1 MAIKV
6 PKKVITANI
15 FKLIWNCVKYSD
27 KFLWSIILIISAYS
41 LLLVGSVSR
50 EGFNYFTVQ
59 SISVAIGLLGAAMLQ
74 AVDYKVISKA
84 SKWIGIICIILII
97 YTLFA
102 GVTIE
107 GSSGVNARAWIKL
120 PGGITFQP
128 SELVKIGFIIIFAR
142 HLSALKKSE
151 QIKNIKNVAL
161 LALHALVPVI
171 LMHLQGDDGAAVI
184 FLCIAL
190 TMAFM
195 ANLPLRYFLSL
206 GALGAL
212 LAPIAWNFILA
223 DYQKQ
228 RIISQMNPEADPLNM
243 GYQQIQGKLSIGSGG
258 IFGTGI
264 FNGPRVANNVVPI
277 QESDFIFSV
286 AGEELGFIGCTLI
299 TVLLLMLILRIGFI
313 ARKSN
318 NINGALICFGFIG
331 LIASQTIFNMGMCLS
346 LLPVMGV
353 TLPFFSVG
361 GSSAS
366 CLYLGIGILQN
377 IYLNRDQTKN
387 KMNTDEP

>member
-1 MAIKV
+1 M
-6 PKKVITANI
+6 
-15 FKLIWNCVKYSD
+15 KYSD
-27 KFLWSIILIISAYS
+27 KFLWTIILSISIYG
-41 LLLVGSVSR
+41 LLLVGSLSR
-50 EGFNYFTVQ
+50 EGFNYFFVQ
-59 SISVAIGLLGAAMLQ
+59 SISVIIGLLGAVTLQ
-74 AVDYKVISKA
+74 VVDYKVISKA
-84 SKWIGIICIILII
+84 SKWIAAACIILII

-128 SELVKIGFIIIFAR
+128 SELVKIGFIITFAK
-142 HLSALKKSE
+142 HLTVLKKSE
-151 QIKNIKNVAL
+151 QIKNLKSVAI

-171 LMHLQGDDGAAVI
+171 LMHLQGDDGAAII

-190 TMAFM
+190 IMAFM
-195 ANLPLRYFLSL
+195 AGLPLRYFLTVASL
-206 GALGAL
+206 STLM
-212 LAPIAWNFILA
+212 APIAWNFVLA

-228 RIISQMNPEADPLNM
+228 RILSQMNPEADPLNM

-258 IFGTGI
+258 LFGEGL

-286 AGEELGFIGCTLI
+286 AGEELGFIGCALI
-299 TVLLLMLILRIGFI
+299 ILLLLLLILRIGFI
-313 ARKSN
+313 AIKSN
-318 NINGALICFGFIG
+318 NLNGALICFGFMG
-331 LIASQTIFNMGMCLS
+331 LIASQTIFNLGMCLS

-366 CLYLGIGILQN
+366 CLYLGMGILQN

-387 KMNTDEP
+387 TIKTDEP